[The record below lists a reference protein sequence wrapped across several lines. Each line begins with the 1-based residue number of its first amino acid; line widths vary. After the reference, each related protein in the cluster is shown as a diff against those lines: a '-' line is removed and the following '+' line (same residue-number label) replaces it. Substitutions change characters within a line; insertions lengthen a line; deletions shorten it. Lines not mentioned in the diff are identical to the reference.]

1 MTNSSESG
9 TACYS
14 RRVEERAAQL
24 EAIALLAEPVR
35 RHLYRYVVERG
46 EVGREEAARAL
57 GISRALAAFHL
68 DRMAAAGL
76 LDVRYRRLTGRS
88 GPGAGRPAKL
98 YRRAATEFR
107 VSLPERR
114 YELLAGILAAGVRGA
129 GDGEA
134 LREAARAAGAGLG
147 ERIRRAGWRAG
158 PKAVRR
164 ALAEEGF
171 EPVEAGDGSV
181 RLRNCPFEALARVD
195 PDLVCR
201 ANLWFMEGLLEA
213 AGLAGLVAELDP
225 SPSGCCV
232 VFRGRT

>member
-1 MTNSSESG
+1 M
-9 TACYS
+9 
-14 RRVEERAAQL
+14 EERAAQL

-35 RHLYRYVVERG
+35 RELYRYVVERG

-68 DRMAAAGL
+68 DRLAAAGL
-76 LDVRYRRLTGRS
+76 LHVRYRRLTGRS

-98 YRRAATEFR
+98 YRRASTEFR

-114 YELLAGILAAGVRGA
+114 YELLAQILAAGLREA

-134 LREAARAAGAGLG
+134 LRAAARAAGSAVG
-147 ERIRRAGWRAG
+147 ERIRRSGRRATL
-158 PKAVRR
+158 AVVRR

-171 EPVEAGDGSV
+171 EPADEGGGIV

-201 ANLWFMEGLLEA
+201 ANLWFMEGLLGA
-213 AGLAGLVAELDP
+213 AGLDGLVAELDP
-225 SPSGCCV
+225 SPGACCV
-232 VFRGRT
+232 VFRGRG

>member
-1 MTNSSESG
+1 M
-9 TACYS
+9 
-14 RRVEERAAQL
+14 EEHAAQL
-24 EAIALLAEPVR
+24 AAIALLAEPVR
-35 RHLYRYVVERG
+35 RDLYRLVVERG

-68 DRMAAAGL
+68 DRLAAGGL
-76 LDVRYRRLTGRS
+76 LEVRYRRLTGRS

-114 YELLAGILAAGVRGA
+114 YELLAGILAAGVREA
-129 GDGEA
+129 GDGER
-134 LREAARAAGAGLG
+134 LRGAARAAGAAVG
-147 ERIRRAGWRAG
+147 ERIRRAGERPG
-158 PKAVRR
+158 PAALRR

-171 EPVEAGDGSV
+171 EPTTAEDGGV
-181 RLRNCPFEALARVD
+181 RLRNCPFDALARVD

-213 AGLAGLVAELDP
+213 AGIDGLTPELDP
-225 SPSGCCV
+225 TAGGCCV
-232 VFRGRT
+232 VFRPRA